1 MRLINFTNGKITV
14 RSCGIFCAA
23 LLLLA
28 GSAPESHAVIDG
40 FNSGLGDH
48 LVIQGENF
56 TTNVINAGTY
66 PVDHPNAGDPID
78 AGWEVISEPG
88 AAGGQALRAQTK
100 VSGGG
105 PADSAHHA
113 GTASYDVRFN
123 ATGIYKMYLRASFY
137 DVIAVNR
144 DSGGVVVKPFVLGD
158 SDDNYGNED
167 SFYFP
172 AGGTS
177 SLNGTGAFVLAS
189 ASPASNGNN
198 YDRIWSNGPGTAD
211 ANVGIPTEGTFDWW
225 IKQGPNWAAGG
236 PPNRPVFNVK
246 AADEGIVLNYTLDT
260 REAGIAIDTIIFST
274 NLDLTPSQLN
284 ALAGV
289 GVPEPSSLA
298 LIGLG
303 MASLMNVRKR
313 RRS

>member
-1 MRLINFTNGKITV
+1 MRSNDLLTNQAKW
-14 RSCGIFCAA
+14 CGVFCAA
-23 LLLLA
+23 LMLLVSTA
-28 GSAPESHAVIDG
+28 TESHAVIDSSSDG
-40 FNSGLGDH
+40 SSEH

-56 TTNVINAGTY
+56 TSNVINAGVY
-66 PVDHPNAGDPID
+66 PVDHVNAGDPID

-88 AAGGQALRAQTK
+88 AAGGQALRAQAK

-137 DVIAVNR
+137 DLV
-144 DSGGVVVKPFVLGD
+144 DTSGGKPWVTGATTD
-158 SDDNYGNED
+158 GNYGNED

-189 ASPASNGNN
+189 ASPESNGNN
-198 YDRIWSNGPGTAD
+198 YNRLWSNGSGLNE
-211 ANVGIPTEGTFDWW
+211 ANTGIPTEGTFDWW
-225 IKQGPNWAAGG
+225 IHQGPNWAAGG
-236 PPNRPVFNVK
+236 PLDLPVYNVT

-260 REAGIAIDTIIFST
+260 REAGVAIDTIIFST
-274 NLDLTPSQLN
+274 NLNLTPSELD
-284 ALAGV
+284 ALS
-289 GVPEPSSLA
+289 GVPEPGSLV
-298 LIGLG
+298 LMGLG
-303 MASLMNVRKR
+303 LASLLGVRKR